1 MNAYGLDFQVH
12 LSDIWSRLKEGGQG
26 PPEACSPIIGEE
38 RIKDMEKRLYY
49 LAYGSNLSVGQM
61 AYRCPGAVIAGM
73 AVIYDWKVAFKVHA
87 DIEPCKGRVVPV
99 LVWEIGPDDEKALD
113 RYEGYP
119 RYYVKKDFK
128 VTMTDLDGKD
138 PREITAMAYVMGEGH
153 DLKEP
158 SDSYYRILEEG
169 YRRFGFNST
178 LLELALHEARK
189 GGRG

>member
-1 MNAYGLDFQVH
+1 MEQAQ
-12 LSDIWSRLKEGGQG
+12 RRGQISS
-26 PPEACSPIIGEE
+26 EACSPIIGEE
-38 RIKDMEKRLYY
+38 RIKDMEKRIYY

-61 AYRCPGAVIAGM
+61 ALRCPGAMVAGM
-73 AVIYDWKVAFKVHA
+73 AAIYGWKMAFKLHA
-87 DIEPCKGRVVPV
+87 DISPCKGRVVPV

-128 VTMTDLDGKD
+128 VMMTDLDGQNPK
-138 PREITAMAYVMGEGH
+138 EINAMAYVMTEGH
-153 DLKEP
+153 PLREP

-178 LLELALHEARK
+178 LLELALHEAKK
-189 GGRG
+189 GGRA